1 MSPSHR
7 LSGAC
12 HCGAFRLALE
22 TTKAPADLQVRSCQC
37 GFCTRHGAMTISD
50 PEGRA
55 AFDIDPVALATYQF
69 GTRTATS
76 LVCRACG
83 TYVGAFVRDGDR
95 VWSIA
100 NVRGLAIPGFE
111 GRSGEAMHYEHET
124 PAERTERRKR
134 RWTPTEMRFKT
145 PS

>member
-1 MSPSHR
+1 MPDTHR
-7 LSGAC
+7 HAGAC
-12 HCGAFRLALE
+12 HCGAIRVALE
-22 TTKAPADLQVRSCQC
+22 STKTATELQVRSCQC

-50 PEGRA
+50 PAGRA
-55 AFDIDPVALATYQF
+55 VLEIDPSSFDTYQF

-76 LVCRACG
+76 LLCRRCG
-83 TYVGAFVRDGDR
+83 VYVGAFLSDGAR
-95 VWSIA
+95 LWSIA

-111 GRSGEAMHYEHET
+111 GRTGEAMHYEHET
-124 PAERTERRKR
+124 PAERTDRRKR